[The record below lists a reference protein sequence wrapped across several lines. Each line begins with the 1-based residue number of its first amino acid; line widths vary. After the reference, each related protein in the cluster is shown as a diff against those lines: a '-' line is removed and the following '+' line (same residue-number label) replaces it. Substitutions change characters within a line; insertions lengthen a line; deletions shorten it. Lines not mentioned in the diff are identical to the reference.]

1 MKVIKREW
9 LAHIYRWHLIDVWAG
24 QLCYLLRFNLLLV
37 DEKLVTSCPAAK
49 EKEKKKANLEPE
61 KAVKEGKKMKKVQI

>member
-9 LAHIYRWHLIDVWAG
+9 LAHMYRWHLIDVWAG

-49 EKEKKKANLEPE
+49 EKEKKKR
-61 KAVKEGKKMKKVQI
+61 I